1 MTSVSIR
8 EATEPDLPQ
17 IVALLAQLDPD
28 DPGREDTTSLL
39 PAAYQSA
46 LQRLTG
52 AGHMLFVLDD
62 GSRLLGTLAL
72 YVVPNISHHG
82 SPFALVENVVV
93 DHAERSKGYGKL
105 LMERAEETARA
116 LGCYKLTLTS
126 NKGRQTRNR
135 FYERL
140 GFQRWSEGFR
150 KNL

>member
-1 MTSVSIR
+1 MTHETIR
-8 EATEPDLPQ
+8 EATEADLPQ

-28 DPGREDTTSLL
+28 DPGREDTTSPL

-52 AGHMLFVLDD
+52 AGHKLFVLDD

-72 YVVPNISHHG
+72 YVVPNISHNG
-82 SPFALVENVVV
+82 SPFAVVENVVV
-93 DHAERSKGYGKL
+93 DDQERSKSYGKL

-126 NKGRQTRNR
+126 NKRRAEAHR

-140 GFQRWSEGFR
+140 GFQRSSEGFR